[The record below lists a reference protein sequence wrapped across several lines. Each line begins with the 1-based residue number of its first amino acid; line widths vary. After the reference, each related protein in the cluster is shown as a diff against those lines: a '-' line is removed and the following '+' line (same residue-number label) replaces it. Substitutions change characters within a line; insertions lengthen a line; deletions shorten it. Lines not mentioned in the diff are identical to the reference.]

1 MSTDS
6 QSEFRDVVR
15 NARRLLAY
23 VPRALA
29 LVWEAAAR
37 WTLVWGGL
45 LVTQGLLPGASVYLT
60 KWVLDAASVAIG
72 QGLAWS
78 NVQLIALPGLLM
90 ALVLVLQQVAQAV
103 NGWVQTAQAQHVED
117 HIQKKIHDQAGRLD
131 LAFYESSDYYDTLH
145 QASSRASGKSLEALQ
160 QLGGLIQ
167 NGITLITIAALLVP
181 YGLWIPLVLLFSTL
195 PALYVV
201 VKHNRK
207 YHDWWERRTM
217 DQRRARYYDMML
229 TYDFAAQEIRAF
241 DLGDHFADAYSDL
254 REWLRDERIELE
266 KNKSLATV
274 GAGLVALGAM
284 GIVMGIMVWRAMQ
297 GLATIGDL
305 GLLYRSF
312 QQGQKLMRNLLQNAG
327 KLYTNAMFLEH
338 LFEFLAFEP
347 TIQDPTEP
355 REDPPVP
362 TESITFDDVSFRY
375 PETDAFVLEDFS
387 LALPANKVIA
397 VVGENGAGKT
407 TLTKLLGRLYD
418 PQEGRVLIDGVDIR
432 AYRVQD
438 LREQITM
445 LFQQPMRYQ
454 ATVAQNIVMGDVH
467 RGYSR
472 DALEEAARKAMIH
485 ETIQDLPNG
494 YDTQLGHW
502 FEGGTDLSGGQ
513 WQRVALARAYYRDAP
528 LVILD
533 EPTSAMDSWA
543 ENLWL
548 QRFGQL
554 VDEGRTAFIITHR
567 FTTAMH
573 ADIIHVMHDGEII
586 ESGSHQELL
595 DQDGHYAES
604 WRAQVEH
611 GWRASEQAEESSPAV
626 SPAPSTLED
635 PSPERPE
642 MPEFSD
648 GDGPS

>member
-1 MSTDS
+1 MSETTLPDS
-6 QSEFRDVVR
+6 DSALR
-15 NARRLLAY
+15 NIRRLLAY
-23 VPRALA
+23 VPRALK

-37 WTLVWGGL
+37 WTVVWGAL
-45 LVTQGLLPGASVYLT
+45 LFIQGLLPGASVYLT
-60 KWVLDAASVAIG
+60 KWVLDAASQAIG

-78 NVQLIALPGLLM
+78 NVRLIAIPGFLM
-90 ALVLVLQQVAQAV
+90 ALVLLLQEVARAL
-103 NGWVQTAQAQHVED
+103 NGWVQTAQAEHVED
-117 HIQKKIHDQAGRLD
+117 YIQTLIHDQSGRLD

-145 QASSRASGKSLEALQ
+145 QASSRASGKSLEVLQ

-167 NGITLITIAALLVP
+167 NGITLLTIAVILVP
-181 YGLWIPLVLLFSTL
+181 YGLWIPLVLILSTL

-207 YHDWWERRTM
+207 HHDWWEQRTM

-241 DLGDHFADAYSDL
+241 DLGDHFAEAYSNV
-254 REWLRDERIELE
+254 REWLRGERIELE
-266 KNKSLATV
+266 KDKSLATM
-274 GAGLVALGAM
+274 GAGLVALLAM
-284 GIVMGIMVWRAMQ
+284 GGVMAMMVWRAMR

-305 GLLYRSF
+305 GMLYRSF

-338 LFEFLAFEP
+338 LFDFLEFEP
-347 TIQDPTEP
+347 TIRDPDEP
-355 REDPPVP
+355 REDAP
-362 TESITFDDVSFRY
+362 TPQETISFENVSFRY
-375 PETDAFVLEDFS
+375 PETEEYVLQDFS
-387 LALPANKVIA
+387 LTLPAQNVTAI
-397 VVGENGAGKT
+397 VGENGAGKT
-407 TLTKLLGRLYD
+407 TLSKLLGRLYD
-418 PQEGRVLIDGVDIR
+418 PQEGRVCIDGVNVR
-432 AYRVQD
+432 EYRVKD

-467 RGYSR
+467 RERSR
-472 DALEEAARKAMIH
+472 KALENAARKAMIH
-485 ETIQDLPNG
+485 ETVRELPNG

-513 WQRVALARAYYRDAP
+513 WQRIALARAYYREAP

-543 ENLWL
+543 ENKWL
-548 QRFGQL
+548 QSFGRL

-573 ADIIHVMHDGEII
+573 ADVIHVMDDGKVI
-586 ESGSHQELL
+586 ESGTHEELL
-595 DQDGHYAES
+595 EQEGHYAES

-611 GWRASEQAEESSPAV
+611 GWRASGSEVKGKSVTLPSSP
-626 SPAPSTLED
+626 SS
-635 PSPERPE
+635 
-642 MPEFSD
+642 M
-648 GDGPS
+648 

>member
-1 MSTDS
+1 
-6 QSEFRDVVR
+6 
-15 NARRLLAY
+15 
-23 VPRALA
+23 
-29 LVWEAAAR
+29 
-37 WTLVWGGL
+37 
-45 LVTQGLLPGASVYLT
+45 
-60 KWVLDAASVAIG
+60 VLDAASVAIG

-117 HIQKKIHDQAGRLD
+117 YIQKKIHDQAGRLD

-254 REWLRDERIELE
+254 REWLRGERIELE

-355 REDPPVP
+355 REDAPVP

-375 PETDAFVLEDFS
+375 PETDAYVLEDFS

-432 AYRVQD
+432 AYRAQD

-467 RGYSR
+467 RGHSR

-611 GWRASEQAEESSPAV
+611 GWRASEQAEGNSPAV
-626 SPAPSTLED
+626 SPAPSTLKE
-635 PSPERPE
+635 PSPERSE